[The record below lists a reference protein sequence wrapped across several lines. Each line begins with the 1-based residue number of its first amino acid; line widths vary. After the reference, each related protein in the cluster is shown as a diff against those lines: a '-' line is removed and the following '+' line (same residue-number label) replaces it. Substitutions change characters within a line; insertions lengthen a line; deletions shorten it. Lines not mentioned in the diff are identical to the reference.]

1 MDADLNF
8 ISDGLWILGVGCV
21 LHNRSTPHGNLSHL
35 AHSFRGWRCHPPNP
49 DNYRPHCRY
58 RHYAI
63 HLHLPT
69 SAPTWLRRHH

>member
-1 MDADLNF
+1 MDADLSF

-21 LHNRSTPHGNLSHL
+21 RYNRTTGGNLSHL
-35 AHSFRGWRCHPPNP
+35 ERSFRHWRCYSPNP
-49 DNYRPHCRY
+49 DNHRPHRRH

-69 SAPTWLRRHH
+69 SAPAWLRRHY